1 MNAWAL
7 LAVSIG
13 AEVMAT
19 TLLTKS
25 DGFAKP
31 VYGILSLLIFAGC
44 FWALSQV
51 LTRIPVGVTYAIWSG
66 AGVVLISVVGAIFL
80 RQSLS
85 LIQITF
91 IALIVIGA
99 VGLNLTTASP
109 HS

>member
-1 MNAWAL
+1 MNAWTL
-7 LAVSIG
+7 LAASIV
-13 AEVMAT
+13 AEVTAT

-25 DGFAKP
+25 DGFSKP
-31 VYGILSLLIFAGC
+31 GYGLLSLLIFAGC

-66 AGVVLISVVGAIFL
+66 AGVVLISVIGAIFL

-85 LIQITF
+85 VVQVMF

-99 VGLNLTTASP
+99 VGLNLTTTTT
-109 HS
+109 H